1 MLLVVLMISNFS
13 EEKTNLV
20 LREVPFESLIR
31 HLEKSDERV
40 ILNVLMLMN
49 SLYSKA
55 RDHVKNDII
64 EVRVK
69 IFL

>member
-1 MLLVVLMISNFS
+1 M
-13 EEKTNLV
+13 NLV

-40 ILNVLMLMN
+40 ILNVLTLMN
-49 SLYSKA
+49 SLYNKA

-64 EVRVK
+64 EVR
-69 IFL
+69 IEFLLP

>member
-1 MLLVVLMISNFS
+1 MLPNFS
-13 EEKTNLV
+13 EDKMNLV

-40 ILNVLMLMN
+40 ILNVLTLMN
-49 SLYSKA
+49 SLYNKA

-64 EVRVK
+64 EVR
-69 IFL
+69 IEFLLP